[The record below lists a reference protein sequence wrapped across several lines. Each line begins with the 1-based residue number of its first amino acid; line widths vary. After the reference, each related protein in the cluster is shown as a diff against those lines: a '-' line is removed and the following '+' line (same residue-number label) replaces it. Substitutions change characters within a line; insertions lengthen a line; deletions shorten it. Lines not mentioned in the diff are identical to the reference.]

1 MSAAEA
7 KAMDPQLRIL
17 LETTYHAFESGMLNS
32 PWYGNYVQVLTS
44 LYQRISPLTTLPGAI
59 HQSTLGAFRKNTI
72 HYLPLMRR

>member
-1 MSAAEA
+1 
-7 KAMDPQLRIL
+7 MDPQLRIL
-17 LETTYHAFESGMLNS
+17 LETTYHAFESGMLRPS
-32 PWYGNYVQVLTS
+32 HGYYLQVLTI

>member
-32 PWYGNYVQVLTS
+32 PAHGKYLQVLTI
-44 LYQRISPLTTLPGAI
+44 LYQRISPLMTLPGAI
-59 HQSTLGAFRKNTI
+59 HQCTWGAFRKNTI
-72 HYLPLMRR
+72 HYLPSMRR